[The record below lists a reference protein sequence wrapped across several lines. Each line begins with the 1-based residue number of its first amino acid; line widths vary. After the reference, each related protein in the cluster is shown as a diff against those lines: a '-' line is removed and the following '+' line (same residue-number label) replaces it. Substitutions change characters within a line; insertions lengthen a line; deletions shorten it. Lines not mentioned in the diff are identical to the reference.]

1 MDILLLII
9 LLILL
14 SSSMNDIQIINT
26 LLTEDDFGVF
36 DYLILRN
43 EYNSVR
49 QKAILNLIF
58 GIITCICM
66 KYNFLPL
73 WEYKTFLFTEIL
85 AFINILIYIAI
96 MIRIR
101 IEYKF

>member
-1 MDILLLII
+1 MDII
-9 LLILL
+9 LLILFLIWIL
-14 SSSMNDIQIINT
+14 SGINEIRIVEE
-26 LLTEDDFGVF
+26 LLSKDNIDFF
-36 DYLILRN
+36 DHAILRN

-49 QKAILNLIF
+49 QKAILNLIL

-85 AFINILIYIAI
+85 AFTNILIYIAI